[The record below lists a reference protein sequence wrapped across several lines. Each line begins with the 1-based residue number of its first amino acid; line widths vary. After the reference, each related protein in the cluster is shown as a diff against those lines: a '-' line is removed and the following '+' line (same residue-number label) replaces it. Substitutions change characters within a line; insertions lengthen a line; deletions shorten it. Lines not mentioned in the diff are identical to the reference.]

1 MRSRFWLGALL
12 FILLAILVGCTTS
25 TTNPVSGNSDTESSE
40 TSAEPLSDSEIKRMY
55 SKPSGLYW
63 INC

>member
-40 TSAEPLSDSEIKRMY
+40 TSASEN
-55 SKPSGLYW
+55 SETETVAAETSE
-63 INC
+63 NN

>member
-25 TTNPVSGNSDTESSE
+25 TTNPVSGNSDTESPE
-40 TSAEPLSDSEIKRMY
+40 TSAEPTILDQLLR
-55 SKPSGLYW
+55 L
-63 INC
+63 